1 MALAVAVA
9 GAARGAV
16 VSAAVVADAGPAVAV
31 AAAVVVMVGAVVTD
45 RSTPARTPRA
55 RGLPAVSGA
64 PDALFPLAQQ

>member
-16 VSAAVVADAGPAVAV
+16 VSAAVADAGPAVAV
-31 AAAVVVMVGAVVTD
+31 VAAVVVMVGAVVTD
-45 RSTPARTPRA
+45 RSTPARMPRP